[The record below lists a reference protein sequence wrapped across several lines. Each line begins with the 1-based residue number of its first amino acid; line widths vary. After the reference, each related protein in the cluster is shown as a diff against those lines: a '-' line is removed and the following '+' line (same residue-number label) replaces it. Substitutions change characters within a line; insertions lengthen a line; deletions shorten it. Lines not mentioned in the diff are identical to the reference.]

1 MEKMKQSNHAN
12 AYMKSPRYQE
22 YREQMLAK
30 GGFES
35 RHPNVVKLGD
45 NLLDKDKFYSQR
57 WNIDDLMDFQVRDGG
72 DWKTVSLTELLKDRR
87 VVIFG
92 LPGAFTP
99 TCSTQQLPNF
109 ELNYD
114 KFIRKGI
121 DDVLCVSVNDTFVM
135 NAWFESL
142 FISNVKAIPD
152 GNSEFTTALGLDVD
166 KSDLGFGRR
175 SWRYAMV
182 VDNGIVQILEIEDG
196 FPANKDNPDP
206 YEVSTPKNILSLLDV
221 WYDLNID

>member
-1 MEKMKQSNHAN
+1 
-12 AYMKSPRYQE
+12 
-22 YREQMLAK
+22 
-30 GGFES
+30 
-35 RHPNVVKLGD
+35 VVKLGD
-45 NLLDKDKFYSQR
+45 NLLNKDKFYSQR
-57 WNIDDLMDFQVRDGG
+57 LNDGG
-72 DWKTVSLTELLKDRR
+72 IMSFETREDWEWKTVSLTELLKDRR

-109 ELNYD
+109 ELNYEM
-114 KFIRKGI
+114 FMEKGI

-135 NAWFESL
+135 NAWLKNS
-142 FISNVKAIPD
+142 FIEKVKPIPD
-152 GNSEFTTALGLDVD
+152 GNCEFTTALGLDVD

-206 YEVSTPKNILSLLDV
+206 YEVSTPQNILSLLDV

>member
-35 RHPNVVKLGD
+35 KHPNVVKLGD
-45 NLLDKDKFYSQR
+45 NLLNKDKFYSQR
-57 WNIDDLMDFQVRDGG
+57 LNDGG
-72 DWKTVSLTELLKDRR
+72 IMSFETREDWEWKTVSLTELLKDRR

-109 ELNYD
+109 ELMNYE
-114 KFIRKGI
+114 KFMEKGI
-121 DDVLCVSVNDTFVM
+121 DDVLCV
-135 NAWFESL
+135 
-142 FISNVKAIPD
+142 
-152 GNSEFTTALGLDVD
+152 
-166 KSDLGFGRR
+166 
-175 SWRYAMV
+175 
-182 VDNGIVQILEIEDG
+182 
-196 FPANKDNPDP
+196 
-206 YEVSTPKNILSLLDV
+206 
-221 WYDLNID
+221 